1 MVDARACSQG
11 GGSSGGNIHD
21 QGAGGGRVR
30 RKPHEAH
37 FGATDAWTRKWLND
51 YWLEGMFGTA
61 FDEARGIPAPG
72 K

>member
-1 MVDARACSQG
+1 MRDLSEKATAAAADKSVTKEQAVAAFD
-11 GGSSGGNIHD
+11 
-21 QGAGGGRVR
+21 
-30 RKPHEAH
+30 RKPHEAR
-37 FGATDAWTRKWLND
+37 FRANDDWTRKWLND

>member
-1 MVDARACSQG
+1 MRDIAGKAAAAAADASLTK
-11 GGSSGGNIHD
+11 D
-21 QGAGGGRVR
+21 QAVAAFD
-30 RKPHEAH
+30 RKPHEAR
-37 FGATDAWTRKWLND
+37 FGAADDWTRKWLND